1 MRALAAMAFSAILG
15 CSVQIVPETP
25 ELLPENNA
33 QSYVLDAIDTHSV
46 VLLGEPHLGISSE
59 RVFMSSLMPYLKQ
72 HNVESIA
79 LEIDSA
85 YQQQVDDYLASGTV
99 SDAWFFKNT
108 SYFSVIESAKANHL
122 GIVCMDDIRYH
133 NADNRYLADYT
144 MFENIKRLLIIMKR
158 QLCLQEHR
166 VCLRL
171 ETLLAGF

>member
-1 MRALAAMAFSAILG
+1 
-15 CSVQIVPETP
+15 
-25 ELLPENNA
+25 
-33 QSYVLDAIDTHSV
+33 
-46 VLLGEPHLGISSE
+46 
-59 RVFMSSLMPYLKQ
+59 MSSLMPYLKQ

-166 VCLRL
+166 MCLRL